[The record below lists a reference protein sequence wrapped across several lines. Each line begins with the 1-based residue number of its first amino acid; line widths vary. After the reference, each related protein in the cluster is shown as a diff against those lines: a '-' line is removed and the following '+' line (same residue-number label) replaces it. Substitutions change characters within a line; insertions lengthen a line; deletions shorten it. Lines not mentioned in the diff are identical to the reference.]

1 MKLSYCICAHNE
13 AAELEKLLR
22 FLKGNIREEDEVVI
36 QLDSTYT
43 PEVLEVCNLFTNF
56 NHTGDIESHSIPNSK
71 FYSFPLNNDFASF
84 KNELIRN
91 ASGDVLIQLDADEIP
106 HPFLMKH
113 LPIIIEENPEIDVF
127 IIPRENFTIGIEDK
141 HLQEWGWNIDEKGR
155 NCWPDL
161 QMRIFRLNRGI
172 CWKNKVHEVLINYQ
186 TYTALPL
193 DEKWSLNHTK
203 TIQRQEIQ
211 NKFYSTL

>member
-1 MKLSYCICAHNE
+1 MKISYCICAHNE

-22 FLKGNIREEDEVVI
+22 FLKDNIQEEDEIII

-56 NHTGDIESHSIPNSK
+56 NHTGDIESQSIPNSK
-71 FYSFPLNNDFASF
+71 WYIFPLNNDFASF
-84 KNELIRN
+84 KNELIN
-91 ASGDVLIQLDADEIP
+91 NVTGDVLVQLDADEIP
-106 HPFLMKH
+106 HPYLIEN
-113 LPIIIEENPEIDVF
+113 LPTVIEENPEIDMF
-127 IIPRENFTIGIEDK
+127 ALPRENFTIGIEDK
-141 HLQEWGWNIDEKGR
+141 HLKEWGWNIDEKGR

-161 QMRIFRLNRGI
+161 QMRVFRLNRGI
-172 CWKNKVHEVLINYQ
+172 CWKNKLHEVLINYK

-203 TIQRQEIQ
+203 TIQRQEKQ
-211 NKFYSTL
+211 NKFYETI

>member
-56 NHTGDIESHSIPNSK
+56 NHTGDIESHSITNSK

-91 ASGDVLIQLDADEIP
+91 VTGDIIYSLDSDEIP
-106 HPFLMKH
+106 HPNLIKE
-113 LPIIIEENPEIDVF
+113 LPTVIEGNPEIDVF
-127 IIPRENFTIGIEDK
+127 IIPRINIVNGIGLSHILKWGWSVSSLDGYTGEKEFDLNNPEDK
-141 HLQEWGWNIDEKGR
+141 DEYE
-155 NCWPDL
+155 L
-161 QMRIFRLNRGI
+161 L
-172 CWKNKVHEVLINYQ
+172 KNYKLII
-186 TYTALPL
+186 
-193 DEKWSLNHTK
+193 EESC
-203 TIQRQEIQ
+203 
-211 NKFYSTL
+211 